1 MSSNI
6 NVLLFIKY
14 VIFISLISFL
24 VGSCQQQE
32 QPEKEYNVEELIS
45 KIETNL
51 NTDFEKATLYSNQ
64 LMSYALAKND
74 SVTIVKAYLQ
84 KGIVLTKKG
93 TYQTAIDTL
102 NKGLEFT
109 ANKQLPEKNLLL
121 LRIGNAYVQDKKD
134 DVALT
139 YYTRVYEDA
148 FTNDKKKDLLKAA
161 INIAKIKRNAGN
173 YEEALENYKTSYE
186 KAVELNMKKPLIAR
200 TLMGIGG
207 TFLTLK
213 QPDSALYYSKKGYKI
228 SKAINDKV
236 GQSYFNVDFGIAY
249 YLKDNYKTSLSYL
262 NKAQTYIESIK
273 NKKRLTET
281 LFYIGAC
288 HYRLKEYQKAINYLE
303 KVILVA
309 NQSEKVND
317 DEFKPLQLIDTY
329 DFLSKSYIALGD
341 SKQSRIY
348 ETAHNELEQITDKEN
363 NKINTEL
370 LKSELRIRDK
380 VIVAINH
387 TKNRY
392 KMILGFAIVICLAS
406 VYFLIYY
413 KQKAKANKENFE
425 KLIEQKERKTKKSVQ
440 KTKKIKIK
448 DEKVTLVLKHL
459 DKVETQEYYLDS
471 NCSLANL
478 AKKVKTNPTY
488 LTKILK
494 EEKGKTFYQYLNEL
508 RINYAIT
515 RLKTDRQ
522 FRKYAIKH
530 IALEVGYKSPES
542 FTKHFKK
549 STGIYPSYYIKELE
563 KRSEVVTS

>member
-1 MSSNI
+1 MSSNV
-6 NVLLFIKY
+6 NVLSFITN
-14 VIFISLISFL
+14 VILISLILFL
-24 VGSCQQQE
+24 TGSCQQQK
-32 QPEKEYNVEELIS
+32 QPEREYNIEELID
-45 KIETNL
+45 KIEANL
-51 NTDFEKATLYSNQ
+51 NTDFEKATIYSNQ
-64 LMSYALAKND
+64 LMAYALAKND
-74 SVTIVKAYLQ
+74 SITIAKAYLQ

-102 NKGLEFT
+102 NKGLTFI
-109 ANKQLPEKNLLL
+109 ANKQLPEKNLFL

-134 DVALT
+134 EVALT
-139 YYTRVYEDA
+139 YYSRVYEDA
-148 FTNDKKKDLLKAA
+148 FSNDKKKDLLKAA

-173 YEEALENYKTSYE
+173 YEEALENYKTSYQ
-186 KAVELNMKKPLIAR
+186 KAVELHMKKPVIAR

-213 QPDSALYYSKKGYKI
+213 KPDSALYYSKKGYEI

-262 NKAQTYIESIK
+262 NKAQTYIESIE
-273 NKKRLTET
+273 NKKRLAET

-288 HYRLKEYQKAINYLE
+288 HYRLKEYQKAIDYLE

-329 DFLSKSYIALGD
+329 DFLSKSYIALGN

-348 ETAHNELEQITDKEN
+348 ETARNELEQITDKEN

-380 VIVAINH
+380 VIETINH
-387 TKNRY
+387 TTNRY
-392 KMILGFAIVICLAS
+392 KIILGIVIILCLAS
-406 VYFLIYY
+406 VYFLIHY
-413 KQKAKANKENFE
+413 KRKAKANKENFE
-425 KLIEQKERKTKKSVQ
+425 KLIKQQEQKTTKPIQKS
-440 KTKKIKIK
+440 KKIKI
-448 DEKVTLVLKHL
+448 DNEKITFVLKNL
-459 DKVETQEYYLDS
+459 SKVEGQEYYLDC
-471 NCSLANL
+471 NCTLANL

-515 RLKTDRQ
+515 RLKADKQ

-549 STGIYPSYYIKELE
+549 ATGIYPSYYIKELE
-563 KRSEVVTS
+563 KRNN